1 MIGSQR
7 RLIVPEVIQTS
18 AMDCGPAALKCLL
31 EGFYISASYGR
42 LREAC
47 QTAVDGTSVEMVE
60 TVARQ
65 LGLDAEQVMLP
76 KDDLWLPQAN
86 ALPAMVVAQH
96 PNGTNHFVIVWQRYG
111 RWLQIMDPGVGRRWT
126 RCEKFAR
133 EIYPHRTLVA
143 PADWFEWA
151 QSGEARGMFAARMHA
166 LGAENSTAEA
176 MITHAGG
183 DWHALAA
190 LDAAV
195 RMVSTLLGAGAL
207 RRGEQ
212 ALRLLRGLLARTAQ
226 EAPGVCAVIPRE
238 YWSVLPNKSG
248 EQLILRG
255 AVLLRI
261 RGRLPAPSCETEHEL
276 PPELH
281 AALTERTR
289 HPVREMWDLL
299 RTDGLL
305 APLALLGAL
314 GLAVGALIIEALL
327 FRGLFDLARDL
338 NLVSQRMGAL
348 AAVLIFVV
356 LLCAFEFPITAE
368 SLRLGRKLETRLR
381 LLLLRKLPALSE
393 RYFQSR
399 PISDMAERSHSIYLL
414 RQLPDLAARLV
425 KSVWE
430 LFFTLLGIALID
442 AHSLPLA
449 LVIAT
454 AAIGVIAAAQPALG
468 ERDLRMRSHAGA
480 LHVFYLDALL
490 GIVPIRTH
498 AAERAVRREHEA
510 LLCEWARASKTF
522 LRLSLTTKAGQ
533 SLVCLALAGVLLWRH
548 IDVVGITG
556 NLLLLV
562 YWVLKLPALGESLA
576 ALAAQYPTQR
586 NVALRLLEPLKA
598 PEASTAMTGAL
609 EPPRVEPVSKAG
621 PRLVKRPAAVSIEMR
636 SVEVV
641 AAGNVILRDVKLNIR
656 AGEHVAIVGPSG
668 AGKSSVLGLLLGW
681 HQPAAGTLLID
692 HEPLQG
698 QSLQRLR
705 AETAWV
711 DPAIQLWNRSLLD
724 NLRYPS
730 SAGSPAAL
738 GQVLENADLAEV
750 LVRLPQ
756 GLQTSL
762 SEGGVSLSGGEGQRV
777 RVGRALWQ
785 QGVRLALLDEPF
797 RGLDRE
803 QRRRHLAEARRT
815 WQDATLLCVTHD
827 VAETRSFER
836 VLVVENGGIVE
847 DAHPEDLAATASSR
861 YRNLL
866 DIEESLRHGLWNA
879 ALWRRI
885 RLESGRVQDANRVI
899 LKSAVGHE

>member
-1 MIGSQR
+1 
-7 RLIVPEVIQTS
+7 
-18 AMDCGPAALKCLL
+18 MDCGPAALKCLL
-31 EGFYISASYGR
+31 EGFYISAGYGR

-47 QTAVDGTSVEMVE
+47 QTAVDGTSIEMVE

-76 KDDLWLPQAN
+76 KDDLWLREAN

-143 PADWFEWA
+143 PEDWFEWA
-151 QSGEARGMFAARMHA
+151 QSEEARGMLAARMHA
-166 LGAENSTAEA
+166 LGAEKATVEA
-176 MITHAGG
+176 MITQASGA
-183 DWHALAA
+183 WFALAA

-195 RMVSTLLGAGAL
+195 RMVSTLVDAGAL

-212 ALRLLRGLLARTAQ
+212 ALRLLQELLARTKQ

-261 RGRLPAPSCETEHEL
+261 RGRLPASSESEREL
-276 PPELH
+276 SPELH

-289 HPVREMWDLL
+289 HPLREMWDLL
-299 RTDGLL
+299 RTDGVL

-314 GLAVGALIIEALL
+314 GLAVGALIVEALL
-327 FRGLFDLARDL
+327 FRGLFELARDL
-338 NLVSQRMGAL
+338 NLVSQRMAAL
-348 AAVLIFVV
+348 TAVLVFVA

-368 SLRLGRKLETRLR
+368 SLRLGRTLETRLR
-381 LLLLRKLPALSE
+381 LMLLRKLPALSE

-414 RQLPDLAARLV
+414 RQLPDLAVRLV
-425 KSVWE
+425 KSTWE
-430 LFFTLLGIALID
+430 LLFTLLGIALID
-442 AHSLPLA
+442 IHSLPLA
-449 LVIAT
+449 LAIAA
-454 AAIGVIAAAQPALG
+454 AAIGVIAAAQPALS

-498 AAERAVRREHEA
+498 AAELSVRREHEA

-548 IDVVGITG
+548 IDTVGITG

-576 ALAAQYPTQR
+576 ALAAQYPTHR
-586 NVALRLLEPLKA
+586 NIALRLLEPLKA
-598 PEASTAMTGAL
+598 PEASTAATVAL

-636 SVEVV
+636 SVDVV
-641 AAGNVILRDVKLNIR
+641 AAGHVILRDVKLNIR

-681 HQPAAGTLLID
+681 HQPAAGTVLID

-698 QSLQRLR
+698 PSLQRLR

-724 NLRYPS
+724 NLRYSS

-738 GQVLENADLAEV
+738 GQVLDNADLAKV

-777 RVGRALWQ
+777 RLGRALWQ

-803 QRRRHLAEARRT
+803 QRRRHLAEARRI

-836 VLVVENGGIVE
+836 VLVVEDGGIVE
-847 DAHPEDLAATASSR
+847 DAHPEDLAATANSR

-885 RLESGRVQDANRVI
+885 RLESGRVQDANRMF
-899 LKSAVGHE
+899 LKSAAGHE

>member
-1 MIGSQR
+1 
-7 RLIVPEVIQTS
+7 
-18 AMDCGPAALKCLL
+18 MDCGPAALKCLL

-47 QTAVDGTSVEMVE
+47 QTAVDGTSIEMVE

-111 RWLQIMDPGVGRRWT
+111 QWLQIMDPGVGRRWT
-126 RCEKFAR
+126 RLEKFAR

-143 PADWFEWA
+143 PSDWFEWA
-151 QSGEARGMFAARMHA
+151 QSDEAKAMLIARLHA
-166 LGAENSTAEA
+166 LGVETSTAAA
-176 MITHAGG
+176 MIKNAGA
-183 DWHALAA
+183 DRHSLAT

-195 RMVSTLLGAGAL
+195 RMVSTLAAGGAL

-212 ALRLLRGLLARTAQ
+212 ALRLLREFIARTSR

-238 YWSVLPNKSG
+238 YWSVVPNKSG
-248 EQLILRG
+248 EQVILRG

-261 RGRLPAPSCETEHEL
+261 RGRLPAASPETQHEL
-276 PPELH
+276 SPELH
-281 AALTERTR
+281 AALTERSR
-289 HPVREMWDLL
+289 HPVREMWDML
-299 RTDGLL
+299 RTDGML

-314 GLAVGALIIEALL
+314 GLAVGALIVEALL
-327 FRGLFDLARDL
+327 FRGLFELAGDL
-338 NLVSQRMGAL
+338 NLVSQRLGAL
-348 AAVLIFVV
+348 AAVLVFVA

-368 SLRLGRKLETRLR
+368 SLRLGRTLETRLR

-414 RQLPDLAARLV
+414 RQLPDLAIRLV
-425 KSVWE
+425 KSGWE
-430 LFFTLLGIALID
+430 LLFTLLGIAFID
-442 AHSLPLA
+442 VHSLPLA
-449 LVIAT
+449 LLIA
-454 AAIGVIAAAQPALG
+454 AAGVGVIAAAQPALS

-498 AAERAVRREHEA
+498 AAERSVRREHEA

-533 SLVCLALAGVLLWRH
+533 SLVCLALAGALLWRH

-562 YWVLKLPALGESLA
+562 YWVLKLPALAESLA

-598 PEASTAMTGAL
+598 PEASTVMSATL
-609 EPPRVEPVSKAG
+609 EPTRAEPVSKAG
-621 PRLVKRPAAVSIEMR
+621 PRLVKRTAVSIEMR

-641 AAGNVILRDVKLNIR
+641 AAGHVILRDFNLHIR
-656 AGEHVAIVGPSG
+656 AGEQVAIVGPSG

-681 HQPAAGTLLID
+681 HEPAAGTLLID
-692 HEPLQG
+692 HEPLRG

-705 AETAWV
+705 ADTAWV

-724 NLRYPS
+724 NLRYAS

-738 GQVLENADLAEV
+738 GQVLENADLAKV

-756 GLQTSL
+756 GLQTPL

-777 RVGRALWQ
+777 RLGRALWQ

-803 QRRRHLAEARRT
+803 QRRHHLAEARRT
-815 WQDATLLCVTHD
+815 WQNATLLCVTHD

-836 VLVVENGGIVE
+836 VLVVEDGRIVE
-847 DAHPEDLAATASSR
+847 DAHPDDLAATANSR

-866 DIEESLRHGLWNA
+866 DVEESLRHGLWNA
-879 ALWRRI
+879 SSWRRI
-885 RLESGRVQDANRVI
+885 RMESGRVQEANRVL
-899 LKSAVGHE
+899 LKSAVGHD